1 MTCTWIAE
9 LMLHRIVSLELLSPP
24 PPLPTALATSGSA
37 AHGQGGGGGG
47 SGGAGKGPSHTQG
60 HGQGADAVL
69 GGVPDRTPHEV
80 ARIAAVAAFKDFLRK
95 NK

>member
-24 PPLPTALATSGSA
+24 PSSLPVPSTAAGSTVQ
-37 AHGQGGGGGG
+37 GQGGG
-47 SGGAGKGPSHTQG
+47 KGPTQG
-60 HGQGADAVL
+60 QGLGVDGVL

>member
-24 PPLPTALATSGSA
+24 PPLPSSA
-37 AHGQGGGGGG
+37 AGSSTAQGQGGGKG
-47 SGGAGKGPSHTQG
+47 SGQ
-60 HGQGADAVL
+60 GQGVDGVL
-69 GGVPDRTPHEV
+69 GGVPERSPHEV

>member
-24 PPLPTALATSGSA
+24 PPLPSSTAGSSTA
-37 AHGQGGGGGG
+37 QGQGGGKG
-47 SGGAGKGPSHTQG
+47 SGQ
-60 HGQGADAVL
+60 GQGQGVDGVL
-69 GGVPDRTPHEV
+69 GGVPERTPHEV